1 MANIK
6 ANYVV
11 LFDNDANV
19 FQGAITL
26 SESAANFEK
35 LTICFKSNDN
45 VYCSMD
51 VARPNGKV
59 VALTTSFYN
68 GTNYFYVKNRC
79 YKIDGKIITP
89 DISGGTVLPGI
100 TRKSCIQVLKDWGY
114 EVEERK
120 ISVDELI
127 DAAESGRLEEAWGC
141 GTAAVV
147 SPIGLLSYKD
157 KDHIIADN
165 KIGPV
170 TQRLYDELT
179 GIQWGKVP
187 DTRGWIV
194 KVC

>member
-1 MANIK
+1 M
-6 ANYVV
+6 
-11 LFDNDANV
+11 
-19 FQGAITL
+19 
-26 SESAANFEK
+26 
-35 LTICFKSNDN
+35 
-45 VYCSMD
+45 
-51 VARPNGKV
+51 
-59 VALTTSFYN
+59 
-68 GTNYFYVKNRC
+68 
-79 YKIDGKIITP
+79 
-89 DISGGTVLPGI
+89 
-100 TRKSCIQVLKDWGY
+100 LKDWGY

-157 KDHIIADN
+157 K
-165 KIGPV
+165 GPHHCRQQDR
-170 TQRLYDELT
+170 TRDPALYDELT